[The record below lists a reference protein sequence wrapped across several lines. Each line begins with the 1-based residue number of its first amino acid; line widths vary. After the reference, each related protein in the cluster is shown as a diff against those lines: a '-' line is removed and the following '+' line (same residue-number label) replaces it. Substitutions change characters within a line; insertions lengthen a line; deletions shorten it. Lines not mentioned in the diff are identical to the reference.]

1 MVSVGHLTCHGM
13 KGIGQKP
20 DESVPDAIKPRPGD
34 VMCDSGA
41 GLWLFQTVRG
51 SSVLCVLQ
59 SFSDLGLNLIAEFQI
74 VSEKIL
80 HCFTSLGELA
90 FAVAEP

>member
-51 SSVLCVLQ
+51 SSVLCVLDYFLVWRPHLDVFHFG
-59 SFSDLGLNLIAEFQI
+59 SWRICN
-74 VSEKIL
+74 
-80 HCFTSLGELA
+80 
-90 FAVAEP
+90 